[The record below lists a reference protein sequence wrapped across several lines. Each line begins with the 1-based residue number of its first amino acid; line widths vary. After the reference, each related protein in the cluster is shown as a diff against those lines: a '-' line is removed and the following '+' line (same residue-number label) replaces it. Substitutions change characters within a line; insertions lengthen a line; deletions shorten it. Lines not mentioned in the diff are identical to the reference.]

1 MAGNHAMNCTQSMGS
16 LAGRRGLS
24 RAGRLAVLVTVPTC
38 ALISCGDDA
47 ADSAPAVAGAPSAPV
62 PAVAAVAPGQVLF
75 EANCASC
82 HGPQGLG
89 DGPVAAS
96 LPTPPANIR
105 EHFGDHSFEEMARR
119 VTEGI
124 PPTMPPAP
132 IPPEQVRQA
141 LSYVWSLIPDSA
153 QSRLRAL
160 QELAAEEH

>member
-1 MAGNHAMNCTQSMGS
+1 MEGGVRLLALS
-16 LAGRRGLS
+16 L
-24 RAGRLAVLVTVPTC
+24 
-38 ALISCGDDA
+38 I
-47 ADSAPAVAGAPSAPV
+47 
-62 PAVAAVAPGQVLF
+62 AVAACSSEPEPVESARAVASVVAPVDPGKALY

-82 HGPQGLG
+82 HGAEGRG
-89 DGPVAAS
+89 DGPAAVG
-96 LPTPPANIR
+96 LPTPPANIQ

-132 IPPEQVRQA
+132 IPPEEVRRA

-153 QSRLRAL
+153 QARLRAL